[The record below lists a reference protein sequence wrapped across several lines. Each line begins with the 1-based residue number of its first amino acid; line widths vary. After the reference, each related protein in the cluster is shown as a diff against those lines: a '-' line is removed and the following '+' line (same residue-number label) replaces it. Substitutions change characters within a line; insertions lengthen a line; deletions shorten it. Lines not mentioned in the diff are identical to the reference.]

1 MPIAAARDV
10 KPKRKEKKKNSSRVP
25 RSFQGR
31 YEEPRQKKKDESRE
45 ERREE
50 TSRQV
55 LIISLDAAADQQS
68 ASPCRRESTRSA
80 TVKSG

>member
-1 MPIAAARDV
+1 MPVAAARDV

-25 RSFQGR
+25 RSFQGT
-31 YEEPRQKKKDESRE
+31 YEEPRQKKNEGRE

-68 ASPCRRESTRSA
+68 AAPCRKESTRSA